1 MDALRAEAQ
10 KIAKEIEEFTSR
22 TAKEVA
28 ALVITI
34 SNLED
39 DNDKMVKRVTS
50 IDVEDEALAK
60 EKEEIKLALIEN
72 EERMKRFSEKKRE
85 MEEMI
90 DHEMRK
96 LMDRDAEVKE
106 ILRRMSY
113 SGKPKQ
119 DTTQGENKMVE
130 FLKGAIEKKEED
142 LTCPICLEIAKPPIF
157 TCPDSHIICTAC
169 VPKVHLCPQCRV
181 NLSTPPKRQ
190 GSFISY
196 SQ

>member
-39 DNDKMVKRVTS
+39 DNDKMVKRVTC
-50 IDVEDEALAK
+50 IDIEAGALAK

-72 EERMKRFSEKKRE
+72 EERLKRFSQKKRE

-106 ILRRMSY
+106 ILSRMSN
-113 SGKPKQ
+113 SGKFKRE
-119 DTTQGENKMVE
+119 TTQGENNMVE
-130 FLKGAIEKKEED
+130 FLKRAIEKKEED
-142 LTCPICLEIAKPPIF
+142 LPSLPGDSQA
-157 TCPDSHIICTAC
+157 PDLH
-169 VPKVHLCPQCRV
+169 VP
-181 NLSTPPKRQ
+181 
-190 GSFISY
+190 
-196 SQ
+196 

>member
-1 MDALRAEAQ
+1 MNALKAEAQ

-34 SNLED
+34 SALED
-39 DNDKMVKRVTS
+39 DNDKMAKRVTC
-50 IDVEDEALAK
+50 IDAEAEALAK

-72 EERMKRFSEKKRE
+72 EERLKRFSQKKRE

-106 ILRRMSY
+106 ILGRMSN

-119 DTTQGENKMVE
+119 ETTLGENKMVE

-169 VPKVHLCPQCRV
+169 VPKVQMCPQCRV
-181 NLSTPPKRQ
+181 DLPTPPKRQ
-190 GSFISY
+190 CSFISY
-196 SQ
+196 SE

>member
-28 ALVITI
+28 ALVTTI
-34 SNLED
+34 STLED
-39 DNDKMVKRVTS
+39 DNDKMLKRVTS
-50 IDVEDEALAK
+50 IDAEAEALAK

-72 EERMKRFSEKKRE
+72 EERLKRFSQKKRG

-90 DHEMRK
+90 DREMRK
-96 LMDRDAEVKE
+96 LMVRDAEVKG
-106 ILRRMSY
+106 ILGRMSN

-119 DTTQGENKMVE
+119 ETTQGENQMIE
-130 FLKGAIEKKEED
+130 FLRGAIEKKEED
-142 LTCPICLEIAKPPIF
+142 LTCPVCLEIANPPIF

-169 VPKVHLCPQCRV
+169 VPKVQMCPQCRV
-181 NLSTPPKRQ
+181 NLPTPPKRQ
-190 GSFISY
+190 CSFISY